1 MQKASAQAERAGKI
15 IRRVREFV
23 KKSEPRRQ
31 PVALAGIVEDAIG
44 FVEIDARRHGAQ
56 VLSQV
61 PADLPPVFADAV
73 MIEQVVLNLVKNGIE
88 AMRDTPAD
96 ERIVTVSARRR
107 DGQVEVSVADR
118 GHGLSD
124 EARER
129 LFSPFYTTK
138 AEGMGMGL
146 NICRSIVEFH
156 EGRLWVDANPA
167 GGCIFRFTLPL
178 ETSVKPQAP
187 TPEQIIYLVDDDEAL
202 RDSLVWL
209 LESQGFK
216 VEAFASAEDFLRA
229 WRPEFN
235 GCLLLDVRMPGMSGL
250 ELHERLRAQ
259 YCTLPVIFITGHGD
273 VPMAVAALKKGAVD
287 FIEKPF
293 NDAELLRLVSQCLA
307 KEQEPR
313 RRRQDAEVSRRLDQL
328 TQREREVLDLI
339 IAGKL
344 NKQIADVLG
353 ISIKTV
359 EVHRARVMEKMAAQS
374 LAELVQNVMAIEGSR

>member
-1 MQKASAQAERAGKI
+1 LKAPES
-15 IRRVREFV
+15 
-23 KKSEPRRQ
+23 
-31 PVALAGIVEDAIG
+31 
-44 FVEIDARRHGAQ
+44 
-56 VLSQV
+56 
-61 PADLPPVFADAV
+61 
-73 MIEQVVLNLVKNGIE
+73 
-88 AMRDTPAD
+88 
-96 ERIVTVSARRR
+96 
-107 DGQVEVSVADR
+107 
-118 GHGLSD
+118 
-124 EARER
+124 
-129 LFSPFYTTK
+129 
-138 AEGMGMGL
+138 
-146 NICRSIVEFH
+146 
-156 EGRLWVDANPA
+156 
-167 GGCIFRFTLPL
+167 
-178 ETSVKPQAP
+178 

-216 VEAFASAEDFLRA
+216 VAAFPSAEDFLRR

-293 NDAELLRLVSQCLA
+293 NDNDLLHLVSQCLA
-307 KEQEPR
+307 KERESR
-313 RRRQDAEVSRRLDQL
+313 DRRRQDAEVSRRLDQL

-339 IAGKL
+339 IVGKL

-359 EVHRARVMEKMAAQS
+359 EVHRARVMEKMGAQS
-374 LAELVQNVMAIEGSR
+374 LAELVQNVMAIEGVAGRT

>member
-1 MQKASAQAERAGKI
+1 
-15 IRRVREFV
+15 
-23 KKSEPRRQ
+23 
-31 PVALAGIVEDAIG
+31 L
-44 FVEIDARRHGAQ
+44 
-56 VLSQV
+56 
-61 PADLPPVFADAV
+61 
-73 MIEQVVLNLVKNGIE
+73 
-88 AMRDTPAD
+88 
-96 ERIVTVSARRR
+96 
-107 DGQVEVSVADR
+107 
-118 GHGLSD
+118 
-124 EARER
+124 
-129 LFSPFYTTK
+129 
-138 AEGMGMGL
+138 
-146 NICRSIVEFH
+146 
-156 EGRLWVDANPA
+156 
-167 GGCIFRFTLPL
+167 
-178 ETSVKPQAP
+178 KPQVS

-202 RDSLVWL
+202 RDSLAWL

-216 VEAFASAEDFLRA
+216 VAAFASAEDFLKA

-259 YCTLPVIFITGHGD
+259 YSTLPIIFITGHGD

-293 NDAELLRLVSQCLA
+293 NGTELLRLVSQCLVT
-307 KEQEPR
+307 EQEHR
-313 RRRQDAEVSRRLDQL
+313 ARRRQDAEVSRRLDQL

-374 LAELVQNVMAIEGSR
+374 LAELVQNVMAIEGVQRT